1 MQQAAA
7 VLLVLV
13 LLGAT
18 LYALRG
24 KGLQMVLSR
33 RVSRS
38 GQRMLESIERLPL
51 TPQHSLHLVRVEGR
65 TVLVAV
71 SPHGCSLLDQSRPD
85 QTRSESTGLESP
97 YQNGGF
103 AR

>member
-1 MQQAAA
+1 MEPMEQAGA

-24 KGLQMVLSR
+24 KGLAMMVPR
-33 RVSRS
+33 RSFGGNPR
-38 GQRMLESIERLPL
+38 QLESIERLSL
-51 TPQHSLHLVRVEGR
+51 TPQHSLHLVRVEDR

-71 SPHGCSLLDQSRPD
+71 SPNGCSIVDRGIQ
-85 QTRSESTGLESP
+85 QEGLV
-97 YQNGGF
+97 
-103 AR
+103 R